1 MSKQKIVIKLG
12 IPNAKNRSKAMQLA
26 SKFVGV
32 SKVGIT
38 GDGKDRLEVEG
49 EGVDTVRLVNYLRNK
64 VCRSADIVKVEV
76 KDKKDE
82 KKPEEPPY
90 YCWPNYYYC
99 PPPPPPPPL
108 PKTLPT
114 LFSPSLSFHLH
125 SNGGPTRPAKLLVL
139 VSTIFIRYF
148 AILLKY
154 SPPPLPW
161 PPSTLSNSSAPTTTT
176 TRRC

>member
-1 MSKQKIVIKLG
+1 MTTAYVPPPYIIF
-12 IPNAKNRSKAMQLA
+12 A
-26 SKFVGV
+26 GV

-64 VCRSADIVKVEV
+64 VCSADIVKVEV

-99 PPPPPPPPL
+99 PPPPPL
-108 PKTLPT
+108 PMVERAD
-114 LFSPSLSFHLH
+114 SCH
-125 SNGGPTRPAKLLVL
+125 
-139 VSTIFIRYF
+139 IM
-148 AILLKY
+148 
-154 SPPPLPW
+154 
-161 PPSTLSNSSAPTTTT
+161 
-176 TRRC
+176 

>member
-12 IPNAKNRSKAMQLA
+12 VPNAKNRSKAMQLA

-49 EGVDTVRLVNYLRNK
+49 EGVDTVLLVNYLRKK

-99 PPPPPPPPL
+99 PPPPPPL
-108 PKTLPT
+108 PMVERADD
-114 LFSPSLSFHLH
+114 SCH
-125 SNGGPTRPAKLLVL
+125 VM
-139 VSTIFIRYF
+139 
-148 AILLKY
+148 
-154 SPPPLPW
+154 
-161 PPSTLSNSSAPTTTT
+161 
-176 TRRC
+176 

>member
-1 MSKQKIVIKLG
+1 MKRGSTCAVICKRDDSVRTCLLH
-12 IPNAKNRSKAMQLA
+12 IIFA
-26 SKFVGV
+26 GV

-49 EGVDTVRLVNYLRNK
+49 EGVDTVLLVNYLRKK

-99 PPPPPPPPL
+99 PPPPPPL
-108 PKTLPT
+108 PMVERADD
-114 LFSPSLSFHLH
+114 SCH
-125 SNGGPTRPAKLLVL
+125 VM
-139 VSTIFIRYF
+139 
-148 AILLKY
+148 
-154 SPPPLPW
+154 
-161 PPSTLSNSSAPTTTT
+161 
-176 TRRC
+176 

>member
-1 MSKQKIVIKLG
+1 VAVLVPLS
-12 IPNAKNRSKAMQLA
+12 A
-26 SKFVGV
+26 SVTTAYVPPPYIIFAGV

-49 EGVDTVRLVNYLRNK
+49 EGVDTVLLVNYLRKK

-99 PPPPPPPPL
+99 PPPPPPL
-108 PKTLPT
+108 PMVERADD
-114 LFSPSLSFHLH
+114 SCH
-125 SNGGPTRPAKLLVL
+125 VM
-139 VSTIFIRYF
+139 
-148 AILLKY
+148 
-154 SPPPLPW
+154 
-161 PPSTLSNSSAPTTTT
+161 
-176 TRRC
+176 